1 MPCLLPSPS
10 KLPVLSSQL
19 KFLPH
24 SFKLLLNLPP
34 PLPPALPPVR
44 LFPILYYLMTSYSY
58 LLHLV
63 KYILLRG
70 YICYTVISHTAPLF
84 SPALSIADSSSVVPL
99 AAGAAA
105 GAAVGSVLLLIL
117 LCVLALVVVVALKR
131 QMHAQTVDLKG
142 NGSLF

>member
-10 KLPVLSSQL
+10 KLPVLSSPL

-24 SFKLLLNLPP
+24 PFKLLLN
-34 PLPPALPPVR
+34 PLPLALPPVR

-58 LLHLV
+58 LLLHLV

-70 YICYTVISHTAPLF
+70 YICYTVSYLTHCSSVFPPI
-84 SPALSIADSSSVVPL
+84 SIADSSSVVPL

-105 GAAVGSVLLLIL
+105 GSVLLLIL
-117 LCVLALVVVVALKR
+117 LCVLALVAVVALKR